1 MNFKFSNQAV
11 GAIMMALQKG
21 IMEQSDITNMLKDF
35 DIVNSVDGLVVNN
48 PPAINLQENANEDVA
63 TVKTPRAQKS
73 STKKKTTRKKT
84 TKKKTTRKKVS
95 SKKIK
100 ENA

>member
-21 IMEQSDITNMLKDF
+21 IMEQSDITNMLKEF
-35 DIVNSVDGLVVNN
+35 DIENSADGLIVSN
-48 PPAINLQENANEDVA
+48 PPAINFTENNNEA
-63 TVKTPRAQKS
+63 APTTKTPRAKKS
-73 STKKKTTRKKT
+73 SVKKKT
-84 TKKKTTRKKVS
+84 TKKRTS
-95 SKKIK
+95 SKKTK